1 MWVKV
6 REATI
11 QLQKNQLWSFPQKRG
26 LLGEVIFFNRSD
38 ADVNFSTFEDDHLGF
53 FLEANDV

>member
-11 QLQKNQLWSFPQKRG
+11 QLQKINCGRSPQKRG
-26 LLGEVIFFNRSD
+26 LLGEAVFFNRSD
-38 ADVNFSTFEDDHLGF
+38 ADVYFSTFEDDHLGF